1 MVKKTFFIAL
11 SAFFLTL
18 ISAEFLIAGEFT
30 ASVSSTQVD
39 LNENFSLI
47 LNLKDASP
55 KEAPVLSILK
65 KNFLIHS
72 QQQAMN
78 TSKVNGKVSLNI
90 VWKLSLTS
98 KVEGNVEIP
107 PIAVDTTEGLLFTQ
121 PISLRVLKGS
131 SSSRTS
137 SVDNGL
143 NITAKVS
150 NSSPYK
156 NEPLLYTAFLSSKL
170 PLYHVQT
177 QKMQVDDAI
186 VELQGEPKIEERA
199 IDGVLFQV
207 LEFTYLITPLK
218 TGTLTIPSIAVQ
230 GAIPQKRK
238 GGSSS
243 FFNDYLDPF
252 SLMQRVESLTP
263 FTLMTEEIAL
273 DIQPALP
280 EVSPWL
286 PAKDFSLQEV
296 WSSDQ
301 TFQVGEPF
309 SRGFLMKA
317 EGVKVSQLPRLEGL
331 QGDSS
336 NFKVYADKPEEQEKM
351 QQGVIHSSRKEH
363 YTLIPQQS
371 GTQVLPEISISWW
384 DSINKEKRIST
395 IPARTVQIL
404 PSLETTSSSH
414 DEIAFAQDTSSVPRE
429 IPTASTD
436 LYLIFYGII
445 GILIF
450 FLMAAL
456 FWGFTLQRKIASLT
470 QDPSQKAVKQNK
482 PTAPKVQKPI
492 PPSVTVIQRE
502 RKEKLPDLNPT

>member
-1 MVKKTFFIAL
+1 MVKKTFVITL
-11 SAFFLTL
+11 SIFFLVL
-18 ISAEFLIAGEFT
+18 ISANFLIAGEFT

-39 LNENFSLI
+39 LNENFSLT

-55 KEAPVLSILK
+55 KEAPSLSALK

-90 VWKLSLTS
+90 TWKLSLTS
-98 KVEGNVEIP
+98 KIEGNVEIP
-107 PIAVDTTEGLLFTQ
+107 PIAVNTTEGILFTQ
-121 PISLRVLKGS
+121 PITLHVIKGS
-131 SSSRTS
+131 SSRS

-143 NITAKVS
+143 NITAKV
-150 NSSPYK
+150 NNPSPYK
-156 NEPLLYTAFLSSKL
+156 NEPFLYTAFLTSKL

-199 IDGVLFQV
+199 IDGILYQV

-218 TGTLTIPSIAVQ
+218 TGTLSIPSLAVQ

-263 FTLMTEEIAL
+263 FTLMTEEILL
-273 DIQPALP
+273 DIQPPFP

-286 PAKDFSLQEV
+286 PAKNFSLEEV
-296 WSSDQ
+296 WSKDQ
-301 TFQVGEPF
+301 TLQVGEPF

-317 EGVKVSQLPRLEGL
+317 EGIKASQLPHLEGL
-331 QGDSS
+331 QSDSS
-336 NFKVYADKPEEQEKM
+336 KFKVYADKPEEQEKM
-351 QQGVIHSSRKEH
+351 QQDVIHSSRKEH
-363 YTLIPQQS
+363 YTLIPQQA
-371 GTQVLPEISISWW
+371 GTWILPEISISWW
-384 DSINKEKRIST
+384 DSVNKEKRIST
-395 IPARTVQIL
+395 IPARKVEIL
-404 PSLETTSSSH
+404 PSM
-414 DEIAFAQDTSSVPRE
+414 EIASSVREEMALAQD
-429 IPTASTD
+429 ASTLMQTSAVSVD
-436 LYLIFYGII
+436 LPIIFYGII
-445 GILIF
+445 GVLTS

-456 FWGFTLQRKIASLT
+456 FWAFTLQKKIASLT
-470 QDPSQKAVKQNK
+470 QDPSQKPIKPITTKVKK
-482 PTAPKVQKPI
+482 TAPSPVIAIQK
-492 PPSVTVIQRE
+492 E
-502 RKEKLPDLNPT
+502 KKEKLPDLNPT